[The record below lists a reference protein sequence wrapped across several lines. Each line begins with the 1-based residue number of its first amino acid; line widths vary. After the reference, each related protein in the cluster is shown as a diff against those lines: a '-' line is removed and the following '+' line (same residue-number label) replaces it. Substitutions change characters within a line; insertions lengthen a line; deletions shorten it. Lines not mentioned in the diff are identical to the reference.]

1 MREQQVPVT
10 EQTRRDI
17 QDKIKNK
24 QVDRYVFDVY
34 FMILYRRNKTLE
46 WVWEGVNLIL
56 QRKR

>member
-10 EQTRRDI
+10 DQTRRDI